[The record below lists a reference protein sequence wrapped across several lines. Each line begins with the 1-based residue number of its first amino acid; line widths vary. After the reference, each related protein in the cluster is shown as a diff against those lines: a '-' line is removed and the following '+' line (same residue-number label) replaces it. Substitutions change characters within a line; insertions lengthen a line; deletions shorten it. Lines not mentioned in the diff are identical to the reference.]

1 MEGMV
6 QPYLRW
12 RQDDARLNQAE
23 AWPTSSFP
31 NATYHYFRDCGCL
44 VCALAVML
52 RHCSLEKE
60 SDEGIFDPWVLNQR
74 LVDCGAFDSA
84 ADLELESVG
93 RLYPLE
99 YVGKVPCTHDALAK
113 VATDG
118 SPCLVAVPGKK
129 ASKHFTTLLRVLK
142 SDAKIYDPLE
152 GVARL
157 SSYDQPHELRVFR
170 FAEGTER

>member
-1 MEGMV
+1 MEGMA
-6 QPYLRW
+6 QPYLNW
-12 RQDDARLNQAE
+12 RQDDARVNQAE
-23 AWPTSSFP
+23 AWPASRFP
-31 NATYHYFRDCGCL
+31 DATYHYFRDCGCL

-52 RHCSLEKE
+52 RRCSLETE
-60 SDEGIFDPWVLNQR
+60 SDEDLFNPWTLNQR
-74 LVDCGAFDSA
+74 LVDCDAFDSA
-84 ADLELESVG
+84 ADLELESVS

-129 ASKHFTTLLRVLK
+129 ASKHFTTLLRVLED
-142 SDAKIYDPLE
+142 DAEIYDPLV

-157 SSYDQPHELRVFR
+157 SSYDRPHELRVFR